1 MKNISLIFAVTLSI
15 FLCARAR
22 AELKWDQTAIE
33 LHPGSTDKTAVAH
46 FKYQNNG
53 DKPVHFVSVK
63 GSCSCTVAQPP
74 KNDVAPGEKGEI
86 AATFTIGDR
95 TGTQSKTVTVQ
106 TDDLKNP
113 VQLLTLTT
121 FIPTG
126 LDFSP
131 AFLFWQS
138 GEEPKF
144 KSITVKANKDFFTK
158 QLTATSSNP
167 RVQTRVVPLGKGEF
181 RIDVQPLDT
190 SSALAGAIVIQPDN
204 SPKKFYANVRVMPPA
219 GNGAPPMSGAPYPK
233 AAVSPSAASSPQP

>member
-1 MKNISLIFAVTLSI
+1 MKTVSLILAVILSI
-15 FLCARAR
+15 FLGASAR

-33 LHPGSTDKTAVAH
+33 LHPGATDKTAVAH

-53 DKPVHFVSVK
+53 DKPVHFASVK

-86 AATFTIGDR
+86 VATFTIGDR
-95 TGTQSKTVTVQ
+95 TGTQTKNVTVQ
-106 TDDLKNP
+106 TDDPKNP

-126 LDFSP
+126 LDVSP
-131 AFLFWQS
+131 AFIFWQS

-144 KSITVKANKDFFTK
+144 KSITVKANKDFFAK
-158 QLTATSSNP
+158 QVTATSSNP
-167 RVQTRVVPLGKGEF
+167 KIQTRVVPLGKGEF

-190 SSALAGAIVIQPDN
+190 SSALAGSIVIQPDN
-204 SPKKFYANVRVMPPA
+204 SPKKFYASVRVMPPA
-219 GNGAPPMSGAPYPK
+219 MTGAP
-233 AAVSPSAASSPQP
+233 SPNAAASPNNAPAPRP

>member
-1 MKNISLIFAVTLSI
+1 MKSISLIFAVTLSI

-95 TGTQSKTVTVQ
+95 TGTQAKTVTVQ

-126 LDFSP
+126 LDLSP
-131 AFLFWQS
+131 AFLVWQS

-144 KSITVKANKDFFTK
+144 KSITVKANKDFFVK
-158 QLTATSSNP
+158 QLTATSSHP
-167 RVQTRVVPLGKGEF
+167 KVQTRVVPLGKGEF

-190 SSALAGAIVIQPDN
+190 SGALAGSIVIQPDN
-204 SPKKFYANVRVMPPA
+204 SSKKFYANVRVMPPTVK
-219 GNGAPPMSGAPYPK
+219 GASPFSAVPYPN
-233 AAVSPSAASSPQP
+233 AAASPSTAPSPQP